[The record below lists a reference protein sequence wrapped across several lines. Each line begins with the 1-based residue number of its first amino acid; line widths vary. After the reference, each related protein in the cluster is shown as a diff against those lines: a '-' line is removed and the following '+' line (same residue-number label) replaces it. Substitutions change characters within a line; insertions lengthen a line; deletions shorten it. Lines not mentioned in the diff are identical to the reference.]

1 MVVFDAHCDVLWQI
15 WQRKRRA
22 AFNKDDSLH
31 VTLEGLKKGKGK
43 LQCFAVYVPEEVP
56 HEQRFEIALEMIHI
70 FYEDILKQHPE
81 MKLVSTRKDI
91 LALQEEEIGA
101 LLTLEGCDAIGSS
114 LTRLQTLYRLG
125 VRSVGL
131 TWNYANAVAD
141 GALETR
147 GAGLSDFGKQVVQQL
162 NEYRLWTDVS
172 HLSERGFWD
181 VMQLAHFPIASH
193 SNCYSLCPHPRN
205 LKDEQ
210 IRALIARNGRIGIT
224 FVPMFLT
231 EGGPAAITHILQHLE
246 HICSLGGEHHVG
258 FGSDFDG
265 ITETVHNL
273 GRYAEYENLKNE
285 LVKHY
290 TEEQVH
296 SFLYGNFMRGV
307 TF

>member
-15 WQRKRRA
+15 WRKKRRI

-31 VTLEGLKKGKGK
+31 VTLEGLKKGNGK

-56 HEQRFEIALEMIHI
+56 CEQRFEAALEMIHI
-70 FYEDILKQHPE
+70 FYEDILKKHSE
-81 MKLVSTRKDI
+81 VKLVLTRQDI
-91 LALQEEEIGA
+91 LTLQEEEVGA

-141 GALETR
+141 GTLETR

-231 EGGPAAITHILQHLE
+231 DGRSAAITHILQHLE

-290 TEEQVH
+290 KEEQVH
-296 SFLYGNFMRGV
+296 AFLYGNFMRGI

>member
-56 HEQRFEIALEMIHI
+56 HEQRFETALEMIHI

-91 LALQEEEIGA
+91 LTLQEEEIGA